1 MMSTEPPAL
10 PVPRGLLRLF
20 FRSPIVLYRLGL
32 GGLGLGGLTGERIL
46 LTTVGRRSGKPRR
59 AAVDV
64 MRHDAATD
72 TYYVLSVYGER
83 SDWYRNLRA
92 NPSLRAQVGWRR
104 FAARATILS
113 ESDAGQ
119 VFVEYARRHPRYV
132 RAIMRVV
139 GFKSGWSDEAL
150 RALGPQMRL
159 VAIQPEPRR

>member
-1 MMSTEPPAL
+1 MSTEPPAL
-10 PVPRGLLRLF
+10 APPRGLLRLF
-20 FRSPIVLYRLGL
+20 FRSPILLYRLGL
-32 GGLGLGGLTGERIL
+32 GGLSLGGLTGERIL

-72 TYYVLSVYGER
+72 TYYVLSVWGER

-104 FAARATILS
+104 FAAKATILP

-119 VFVEYARRHPRYV
+119 MIVEYARRHPRYARV
-132 RAIMRVV
+132 MMRVV
-139 GFKSGWSDEAL
+139 GLKGEWSDETL
-150 RALGPQMRL
+150 RALGPQMRV
-159 VAIQPEPRR
+159 VAIQREPGR